1 MLLLRLLRAARL
13 RGGATVS
20 AAAARTRRL
29 ARHLSTSSSSS
40 SSPTAPQSVEQSL
53 QSHERRIADLQA
65 ATREALA
72 AGRLAEALEAAQQA
86 REHTLAFYGPRHAAC
101 AAAANNVALAL
112 KAQGGAANLAA
123 ALALLEEA
131 AQLYESLEGY
141 GRAHASTA
149 TAYANLG
156 ALQLALARSAAGLAR
171 VPHIEAGRGY
181 FELALSTRRAAL
193 GERHAMVGVS
203 LYQLASAAR
212 MQRRFAEAEA
222 LLHESVALL
231 RACGASARASTATA
245 LNNLGFLLKETREFA
260 RADAAYVE
268 ALAVRRELLGAAHPD
283 SIATQHNLAE
293 CRRAAGDEAGAI
305 ELQKGILRVMGVE
318 EEAAAEPPPPQDA
331 RSVS

>member
-1 MLLLRLLRAARL
+1 MNPTVLMRRAALCAKAPLRLPLALGLRA
-13 RGGATVS
+13 RGRFS
-20 AAAARTRRL
+20 S
-29 ARHLSTSSSSS
+29 STS
-40 SSPTAPQSVEQSL
+40 APPPSVEQSL

-72 AGRLAEALEAAQQA
+72 AGRLAEALEAAQLA

-131 AQLYESLEGY
+131 AQLYEQLEGY
-141 GRAHASTA
+141 GRSHASTA

-156 ALQLALARSAAGLAR
+156 ALQLALARAAAGLAR
-171 VPHIEAGRGY
+171 VPHVEAGRGY
-181 FELALSTRRAAL
+181 LELALAARRATL

-222 LLHESVALL
+222 LLHEAVALL

-260 RADAAYVE
+260 RAEAAYGE
-268 ALAVRRELLGAAHPD
+268 ALAVRRELLGEAHPD
-283 SIATQHNLAE
+283 VIATLNNLAE
-293 CRRAAGDEAGAI
+293 CRRAAGDEDGAVA
-305 ELQKGILRVMGVE
+305 LQRDILRLLGVTP
-318 EEAAAEPPPPQDA
+318 EEADAAAAPEDA
-331 RSVS
+331 RSVR

>member
-1 MLLLRLLRAARL
+1 MEA
-13 RGGATVS
+13 
-20 AAAARTRRL
+20 
-29 ARHLSTSSSSS
+29 
-40 SSPTAPQSVEQSL
+40 SL
-53 QSHERRIADLQA
+53 QENERRIADLQA

-72 AGRLAEALEAAQQA
+72 AGRLGEALEAARSA

-101 AAAANNVALAL
+101 AAAANNVALVL

-123 ALALLEEA
+123 ALELLEEA

-141 GRAHASTA
+141 GRAHVSTA

-156 ALQLALARSAAGLAR
+156 ALQLALARAAGGGLAR
-171 VPHIEAGRGY
+171 VPHVEAGRGY
-181 FELALSTRRAAL
+181 LELALASRRAAL

-203 LYQLASAAR
+203 LYQLASAVR
-212 MQRRFAEAEA
+212 MQRRFAAAGA
-222 LLHESVALL
+222 LLLEAVALL
-231 RACGASARASTATA
+231 RASGASARASTATA

-293 CRRAAGDEAGAI
+293 CRRAAGDEPGAVA
-305 ELQKGILRVMGVE
+305 LQQEILRLLGVADDE
-318 EEAAAEPPPPQDA
+318 GAEGAEGSGAAQPQDA
-331 RSVS
+331 RSI